1 MPAGGDPRTSA
12 TEIYRYP
19 LNRAPIEAQRK
30 RARWE
35 RGNSA
40 YRVSFAACSKVS
52 VYMRELTIVRVKR
65 WGKSPPGPW
74 RHGFY
79 AVNSIRSNAVEE
91 HIGLPDRS
99 KEAA

>member
-12 TEIYRYP
+12 TEIYR
-19 LNRAPIEAQRK
+19 RK
-30 RARWE
+30 
-35 RGNSA
+35 
-40 YRVSFAACSKVS
+40 
-52 VYMRELTIVRVKR
+52 VRVKR

-79 AVNSIRSNAVEE
+79 DVNSIRSNAVEE

>member
-12 TEIYRYP
+12 TEIYR
-19 LNRAPIEAQRK
+19 RK
-30 RARWE
+30 
-35 RGNSA
+35 
-40 YRVSFAACSKVS
+40 
-52 VYMRELTIVRVKR
+52 VRVKR

-99 KEAA
+99 EEVA